1 MLGEPELTFTPKVL
15 KHNRDGL
22 YGSDPDEPTTPRKI
36 RKNNAFSRFI
46 DAPVFP
52 SDLHRIRIDGY
63 DKFSGSASGD
73 EEQTSHSISP
83 GTPPIFNHHSSSRRK
98 GIPHRAPF

>member
-1 MLGEPELTFTPKVL
+1 MRGEPELTFTPKV

-22 YGSDPDEPTTPRKI
+22 YGSDSDEPTTPRKI

-46 DAPVFP
+46 DAPMFP
-52 SDLHRIRIDGY
+52 SDFHRIHNVGC
-63 DKFSGSASGD
+63 DKYPGSSGD
-73 EEQTSHSISP
+73 EEHHSISP